1 MASSE
6 DDKVPPTVSTLESV
20 IEKPAEDQTSDNL
33 ADEAAGETDK
43 TEEKKPT
50 EVSDASNEDL
60 APSLIENKDT
70 ISQDP
75 TELKQE
81 DGQVEIQAP
90 TDPVASQ
97 PEEFVSTADTEKL
110 VSDGQE
116 TEQEEKEEEREEK
129 GEDERSQV
137 IEEEKDHEEMKKE
150 EQEEA
155 GTEKE
160 PPEDATE
167 EPECKIEQVAEEDGE
182 SKEPGEEVCQHEA
195 TEDKVEET
203 PNGTDVEG
211 NTENIESNL
220 IHPTANGQTGTEL
233 SADDS
238 PAEVLLEE
246 EEAIVSQPENK
257 CEVDASEE
265 TEQPEQVSHL
275 RQDLEVEEQVPPES
289 TNRVSDEARDT
300 SEDSEQVVPCKDV
313 PAKNNEEE
321 ATRVDENTSQDAV
334 SVQESETDSESK
346 LEHGSPAVIKPDVEK
361 DSDSGSSSAAD
372 NSSLDLNLSI
382 SSFLSKSKDGGS
394 VSMQVSQCVYQS
406 QPHFHFLTTWA
417 PPPLQTCS
425 LSFVGVKTSE
435 KDSEEDTEVHGGWR
449 GGQCDDFKD
458 SYG

>member
-20 IEKPAEDQTSDNL
+20 VEKPAENQTSDKL
-33 ADEAAGETDK
+33 ADEAASETDK

-50 EVSDASNEDL
+50 EVSDASNEDM
-60 APSLIENKDT
+60 ASSLIENKDM

-81 DGQVEIQAP
+81 DDQVEIEAP
-90 TDPVASQ
+90 PDPVVSH
-97 PEEFVSTADTEKL
+97 PEESVSTADTEKL

-116 TEQEEKEEEREEK
+116 TEQEKQEVEREEK
-129 GEDERSQV
+129 GEDELSQV
-137 IEEEKDHEEMKKE
+137 TEEQKDHEEMKEE
-150 EQEEA
+150 EQEA

-160 PPEDATE
+160 QPEDAE
-167 EPECKIEQVAEEDGE
+167 GPESKPVQVAEEDGE
-182 SKEPGEEVCQHEA
+182 SKEPGEEVRQHEA

-203 PNGTDVEG
+203 ANDTDVEG
-211 NTENIESNL
+211 NMENIESNL
-220 IHPTANGQTGTEL
+220 IHPTPNGETITEL

-246 EEAIVSQPENK
+246 EEAVASQPENK

-265 TEQPEQVSHL
+265 TEQPEQVSHP
-275 RQDLEVEEQVPPES
+275 RQDPEVPPES
-289 TNRVSDEARDT
+289 TNGVSDEARDT

-313 PAKNNEEE
+313 PAKDNEEE
-321 ATRVDENTSQDAV
+321 ATRADENTSQDAV
-334 SVQESETDSESK
+334 SVPESETDSESK
-346 LEHGSPAVIKPDVEK
+346 LEHGSPALIKPDVEK

-394 VSMQVSQCVYQS
+394 VSMQVPQCVCQ
-406 QPHFHFLTTWA
+406 
-417 PPPLQTCS
+417 
-425 LSFVGVKTSE
+425 
-435 KDSEEDTEVHGGWR
+435 
-449 GGQCDDFKD
+449 
-458 SYG
+458 